1 MEFDRRLGTIK
12 TDNLMTDFVRESRL
26 TLMQR
31 KVRTLHRN
39 IYFIL
44 SSCPGSPQFPA
55 RHQLAAAARAAADQL
70 GAGRGVAGAG
80 AARPGQVQ
88 QGPHP
93 EHDPEQRR
101 LHARHRR
108 GRAHGEM

>member
-1 MEFDRRLGTIK
+1 
-12 TDNLMTDFVRESRL
+12 MTDFVRESRL

-31 KVRTLHRN
+31 KVRTWHR
-39 IYFIL
+39 ISTSLFIL
-44 SSCPGSPQFPA
+44 SSCPGSPQLPA

-101 LHARHRR
+101 LHPRHRR
-108 GRAHGEM
+108 GRAHREM